1 VPLRYIVD
9 AMNVIGSRPDR
20 WWNDPDEAMRRFT
33 ETVEAH
39 AAATGKDLTVV
50 FDKNPGG
57 LPETEHIRVV
67 TARRRGR
74 NAADFEIEE
83 LVENDDDPGNLRVV
97 TSDKRLIESITQSGA
112 KVISAGRFRDELDA

>member
-1 VPLRYIVD
+1 
-9 AMNVIGSRPDR
+9 VIGSRPDR
-20 WWNDPDEAMRRFT
+20 WWNDPDEAMRRFA
-33 ETVEAH
+33 EKVEAH

-50 FDKNPGG
+50 FDKDPGG
-57 LPETEHIRVV
+57 LPETEHISVV

-83 LVENDDDPGNLRVV
+83 LVENDDDPGNLRVI